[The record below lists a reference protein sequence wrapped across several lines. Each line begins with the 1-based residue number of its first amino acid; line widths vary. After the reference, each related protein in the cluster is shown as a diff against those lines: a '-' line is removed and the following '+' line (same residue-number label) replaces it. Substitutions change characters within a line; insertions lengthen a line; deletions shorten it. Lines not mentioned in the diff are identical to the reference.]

1 LSWHRDQS
9 ISVRFRFRNR
19 FLVSI
24 SAALAVLITPAL
36 LLAHARLLRSSPS
49 ALARLVTPP
58 SELRLWFSE
67 RPELRFSFL
76 SLVDSAGTTIP
87 LGAIVTG
94 DSMSL
99 MASIEKP
106 LSAGRYAVAWR
117 TAAADGHSTSGRFV
131 FTVAIAAEPA
141 LPVPGAVAIHR
152 DTIISKTVSPEWL
165 ASAGDDLFARVLRWV
180 ELSAAMLIIGA
191 IVFRLF
197 VLPGAQWPVSE
208 LAFAYDRARRAAI
221 AAVVLFIAADVGRL
235 FLMSSLL
242 ASVAPPPTTA
252 FRLRG
257 MAMLSVVRDT
267 RWGHGWLFAAVGAV
281 VALIALFLGRAGARP
296 WIAAGVGTVAIAVG
310 EAMTGHSGAMGARAP
325 LGVAIDVAHILGA
338 AGWLGGLACVVLC
351 GLPVLR
357 RIDEQRRALAGS
369 QLVRSYHRAAIEC
382 VVLTIGT
389 ALVAAWLRLPHLES
403 LWTTPY
409 GLALLRKIVVVVFVL
424 GIGLFHWRTAVL
436 KDWVASTAK
445 QFRLSAALELALGL
459 VVIGLTVVLIST
471 ELPS

>member
-1 LSWHRDQS
+1 
-9 ISVRFRFRNR
+9 
-19 FLVSI
+19 
-24 SAALAVLITPAL
+24 VLITPAL

-49 ALARLVTPP
+49 ALARLATPP

-87 LGAIVTG
+87 LGAVVTG

-99 MASIEKP
+99 VAPIEKA
-106 LSAGRYAVAWR
+106 LSAGRYSVAWR
-117 TAAADGHSTSGRFV
+117 TAAADGHSTSGRFL
-131 FTVAIAAEPA
+131 FTVAIASEPA

-165 ASAGDDLFARVLRWV
+165 ASAGDDVLARVFRWV

-197 VLPGAQWPVSE
+197 VLQGVQWPAGD
-208 LAFAYDRARRAAI
+208 LALAHDRARLTAI
-221 AAVVLFIAADVGRL
+221 VAVVLFIAADIGRL

-242 ASVAPPPTTA
+242 ASIVPPPATA
-252 FRLRG
+252 FALRG
-257 MAMLSVVRDT
+257 MAMLSVISDT
-267 RWGHGWLFAAVGAV
+267 RWGHGWLFAALGAV
-281 VALIALFLGRAGARP
+281 VALIALFLARAGARP
-296 WIAAGVGTVAIAVG
+296 WIVAGLGAVAIAVG

-424 GIGLFHWRTAVL
+424 FIGLFHWRTAVL
-436 KDWVASTAK
+436 KDWISSTAK
-445 QFRLSAALELALGL
+445 QFRLSASLELALGL